1 MQLLNLCIDI
11 NQNKYKMSLL
21 ENIVER
27 PLNMLRKKNV
37 RDQQFSLKINVSR
50 VERRKVEKKIKIVLC
65 VR

>member
-1 MQLLNLCIDI
+1 
-11 NQNKYKMSLL
+11 MSLL

-65 VR
+65 TLELRSKDGRCSNARF